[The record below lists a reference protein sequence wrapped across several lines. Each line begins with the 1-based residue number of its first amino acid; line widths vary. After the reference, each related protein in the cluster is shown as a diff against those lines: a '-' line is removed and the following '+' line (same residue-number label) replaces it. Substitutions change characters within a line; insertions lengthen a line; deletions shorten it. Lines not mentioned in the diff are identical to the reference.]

1 MLIMM
6 KLEQSIGK
14 VFKSYDLLTKKSISR
29 NNLYGYPTDVLSSNS
44 YFRDS
49 FSLDVNSY
57 RLGTKYKLFNDF
69 IGDYSSFNG
78 AFDNLDETGWTYS
91 YNKPSD
97 IELRTDSIV
106 SLNVYDL
113 ETTQAL
119 LLRVTGDELYALGAS
134 AGVIL

>member
-1 MLIMM
+1 MDVNYD
-6 KLEQSIGK
+6 ETRAVTIGK

-29 NNLYGYPTDVLSSNS
+29 NNLYGYPTYDVLSSNS

-57 RLGTKYKLFNDF
+57 RLGTKYKLFNDLY
-69 IGDYSSFNG
+69 GDYSLTS
-78 AFDNLDETGWTYS
+78 LLITLMKTGWTYS

-106 SLNVYDL
+106 SLNV
-113 ETTQAL
+113 
-119 LLRVTGDELYALGAS
+119 
-134 AGVIL
+134 